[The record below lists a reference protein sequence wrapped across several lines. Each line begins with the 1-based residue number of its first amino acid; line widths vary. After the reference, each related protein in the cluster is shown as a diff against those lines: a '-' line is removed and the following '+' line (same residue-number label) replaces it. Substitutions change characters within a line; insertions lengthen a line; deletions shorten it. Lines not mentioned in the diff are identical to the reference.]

1 MDMLSRIV
9 LAGEDDALRGA
20 MAAAGEEKVLVSVM
34 PREGGL
40 PPGTV
45 CVAGTVGAV
54 AEVAAAA
61 LLAGEAQEAVLALL
75 SDAVD
80 VREGIPAG
88 SGRRLREHATRFAV
102 AAGLGASERYALERG
117 AYLHDVGKIC
127 VPNAV
132 LLKEGVLSYD
142 DWLLL
147 QRHTVLGAELL
158 EKTGCHADVAE
169 IVRCH
174 HECWDGDGY
183 PGKLEREEIPLLA
196 RMMRLLD
203 VYCSMTSPRV
213 YRSAHASH
221 EQAIDYIVS
230 ERGAH
235 FDPELVDLFVERG
248 VGQTQGG
255 GGQSFV

>member
-1 MDMLSRIV
+1 MLSRIV
-9 LAGEDDALRGA
+9 LVDADAALRGA
-20 MAAAGEEKVLVSVM
+20 MAAAGAEDVLVSAVC
-34 PREGGL
+34 GGAAL

-45 CVAGTVGAV
+45 CVAGTAGAASAV
-54 AEVAAAA
+54 AGA
-61 LLAGEAQEAVLALL
+61 AVLAGSAQECLLELL

-80 VREGIPAG
+80 VREGVPAG

-102 AAGLGASERYALERG
+102 AAGLSGEDRYVLERG
-117 AYLHDVGKIC
+117 AYLHDIGKIC
-127 VPNAV
+127 VPNGV
-132 LLKEGVLSYD
+132 LLKDGVLSYD

-147 QRHTVLGAELL
+147 QRHTELGAALL
-158 EKTGCHADVAE
+158 EKSGCHADVAG

-203 VYCSMTSPRV
+203 VYCSMTSPRA
-213 YRSAHASH
+213 YRSTHASH

-235 FDPELVDLFVERG
+235 FDPELVDLFVAKDIGR
-248 VGQTQGG
+248 TNGG
-255 GGQSFV
+255 GGEQTFV